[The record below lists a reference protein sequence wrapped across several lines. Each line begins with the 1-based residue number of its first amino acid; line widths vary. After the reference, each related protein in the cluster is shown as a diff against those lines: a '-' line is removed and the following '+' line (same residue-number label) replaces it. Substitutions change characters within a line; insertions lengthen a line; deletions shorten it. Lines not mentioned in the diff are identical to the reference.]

1 MTQFKHARQLP
12 TSQIILVHPASAAHY
27 LLEGRALV
35 CLVRHGQTDWNLIKR
50 LQGRENVP
58 LNENGHD
65 QARLVSTVIKN
76 TKKMGVTYAAVCTS
90 PLSRAVATAEY
101 IATSI
106 GLGEPTVVD
115 RLIERDYGELSGLT
129 LDERKKLFPG
139 GERQASDVETVPQAA
154 ARMLY
159 AIDDMLEVSG
169 RKTVIGVTH
178 GGLYQRGVL
187 TADFRR
193 DRNGKDAHH
202 ELQCKLYRG
211 GNRRTHTSCVQSA
224 KRLCGGIYQKTPV
237 VRCRNIKENYDWT

>member
-1 MTQFKHARQLP
+1 VTQFKHARQLP

-101 IATSI
+101 IAASYARTETQH
-106 GLGEPTVVD
+106 GKGHAYPEKV
-115 RLIERDYGELSGLT
+115 ERDYGELSGLT

-178 GGLYQRGVL
+178 GGLINAVFSRL
-187 TADFRR
+187 TSGEIGT
-193 DRNGKDAHH
+193 GKTLTMNCSVSCIAAGIG
-202 ELQCKLYRG
+202 EPIPLAYNLQNDYAAGYIKKL
-211 GNRRTHTSCVQSA
+211 
-224 KRLCGGIYQKTPV
+224 LWCGAEI
-237 VRCRNIKENYDWT
+237 